1 MNCWII
7 YRERERREGEGIRGN
22 PCIPSLVCVKINLS
36 LWIEKQPI
44 SPLTLYFL
52 MHKIQ
57 SNSSFHFFLLY
68 ETLEGSSDILKLN
81 LKHSSE
87 FLYYSWRASPYH
99 MPNIACVWCWVWTSS
114 SSSSHTGG
122 HYVISIMI
130 MRFVRAEEPIVE
142 WVANSYHPYEW
153 SSFSP
158 GGTALSKW
166 MQGGAKRVRSAA
178 WPKKSLGVS
187 EKRAHLLMC

>member
-1 MNCWII
+1 M
-7 YRERERREGEGIRGN
+7 
-22 PCIPSLVCVKINLS
+22 
-36 LWIEKQPI
+36 
-44 SPLTLYFL
+44 
-52 MHKIQ
+52 
-57 SNSSFHFFLLY
+57 
-68 ETLEGSSDILKLN
+68 
-81 LKHSSE
+81 
-87 FLYYSWRASPYH
+87 YYSWRASPYH

-158 GGTALSKW
+158 GGHRPLQVDAGWCQKGEKCG
-166 MQGGAKRVRSAA
+166 MAKEEFRCFWKEGPLVNVLVTFWESCHAMPCHA
-178 WPKKSLGVS
+178 MPPSSPNFHPCYQIEFHPIMNFAFVVNLYISIPYTTSSDYIHLG
-187 EKRAHLLMC
+187 